1 MVRVKH
7 RYLLV
12 NILYPEDGT
21 LHKSSSS
28 SFAGSGRL
36 PAVVSF
42 RQPSSTSLTAGLL
55 VKHIRQQIELT
66 FGDYGAGVTGAGMTS
81 R

>member
-12 NILYPEDGT
+12 NILYPEDDTIRKSG
-21 LHKSSSS
+21 SSS
-28 SFAGSGRL
+28 AADSGQF

-42 RQPSSTSLTAGLL
+42 RRPSPTALTAGLL
-55 VKHIRQQIELT
+55 IKHIRQHIELM

-81 R
+81 T